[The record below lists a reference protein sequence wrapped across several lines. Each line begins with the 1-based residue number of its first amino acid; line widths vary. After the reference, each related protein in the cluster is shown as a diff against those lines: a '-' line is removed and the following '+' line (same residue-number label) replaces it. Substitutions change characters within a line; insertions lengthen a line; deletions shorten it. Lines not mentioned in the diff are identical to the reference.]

1 MNIPERYK
9 NWDKVSFDKINT
21 GDYIAYYN
29 KNHTTFDG
37 VKKKE
42 GFKAGGYC
50 TFKENDE
57 KENKK
62 FIGLKNN
69 YGRQW
74 TIQDRN
80 VSFYLISPNSI
91 SLKKK

>member
-1 MNIPERYK
+1 M
-9 NWDKVSFDKINT
+9 
-21 GDYIAYYN
+21 
-29 KNHTTFDG
+29 
-37 VKKKE
+37 KKE
-42 GFKAGGYC
+42 IE
-50 TFKENDE
+50 ENDE